1 MADVVYQDPIEHL
14 SGKIS
19 KKYRTCY
26 NYRKTSKRKYTSV
39 HGDRAVPYNETEVA
53 IHNQFRVVRA
63 AVQARVTN
71 LSYVVQDQRAFKEMR
86 ANGGKWTTYR
96 GWLFAKA
103 WDNYNPETN
112 QVVWPASLG

>member
-39 HGDRAVPYNETEVA
+39 PGERTTPKSSDEVLARARFGA
-53 IHNQFRVVRA
+53 IGR
-63 AVQARVTN
+63 AVQARRKN
-71 LSYVVQDQRAFKEMR
+71 LSSVATDIANFRAQQDTGYKTFFQYLWHVCAD
-86 ANGGKWTTYR
+86 AYDQSNG
-96 GWLFAKA
+96 
-103 WDNYNPETN
+103 
-112 QVVWPASLG
+112 